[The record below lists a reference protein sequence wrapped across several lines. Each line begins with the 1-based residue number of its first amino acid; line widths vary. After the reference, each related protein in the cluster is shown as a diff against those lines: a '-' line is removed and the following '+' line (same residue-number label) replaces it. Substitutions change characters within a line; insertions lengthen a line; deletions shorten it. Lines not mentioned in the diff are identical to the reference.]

1 MTIFGKPLSDYVA
14 FCWPFLVLLPLVGI
28 IRLALSL
35 SGTPDTTARWFSMTA
50 LVWIAIV
57 YYSIR
62 VHTSG
67 FGSYKQLLVICV
79 LLNLSAQLIS
89 IGSIVLAILTDTNN
103 VFSAPEAFFG
113 SDGKTWIHAASHV
126 FVGIPVGSLVA
137 WLIGSLILT
146 VTRKVSGAP
155 DQARKAPVNSGRPVS

>member
-1 MTIFGKPLSDYVA
+1 MIFGKPLSDYVA
-14 FCWPFLVLLPLVGI
+14 FCRPFLVLLPLVGI

-62 VHTSG
+62 VYTSG

-79 LLNLSAQLIS
+79 LLNFSAQVIS

-103 VFSAPEAFFG
+103 VFSAPEAFFNR
-113 SDGKTWIHAASHV
+113 DGKTWSHALLHV

-146 VTRKVSGAP
+146 VTRKVSAAP
-155 DQARKAPVNSGRPVS
+155 DQIRKAPVNSRRPIT

>member
-14 FCWPFLVLLPLVGI
+14 FCRPFLVLLPLVGI

-79 LLNLSAQLIS
+79 LLNLSAQVIS

-113 SDGKTWIHAASHV
+113 
-126 FVGIPVGSLVA
+126 
-137 WLIGSLILT
+137 
-146 VTRKVSGAP
+146 
-155 DQARKAPVNSGRPVS
+155 

>member
-1 MTIFGKPLSDYVA
+1 MTTFGKPLSDYFA
-14 FCWPFLVLLPLVGI
+14 FCKPFLVLLPLVGI

-79 LLNLSAQLIS
+79 LLNLSTQVIS

-113 SDGKTWIHAASHV
+113 SDGKNWTHALLHV

-146 VTRKVSGAP
+146 VTRKVSAAP
-155 DQARKAPVNSGRPVS
+155 DQVRKAPVNSGRPIS